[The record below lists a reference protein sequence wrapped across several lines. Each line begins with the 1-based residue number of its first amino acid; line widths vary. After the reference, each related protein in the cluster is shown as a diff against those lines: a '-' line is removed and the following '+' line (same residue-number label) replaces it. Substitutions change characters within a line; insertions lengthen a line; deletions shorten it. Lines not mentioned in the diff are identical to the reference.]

1 VNADRFLR
9 ATATALALAVAGLAV
24 GCTPSGQSGD
34 AFAVI
39 NIDRFGS
46 GTASVGNV
54 NSNLGDRQ
62 ATTSVC
68 VTLSNTPKN
77 PTVSTPT
84 ALDNVTIV
92 QYTVSYQ
99 RLDGG
104 PPPGPFVF
112 NTAFTVPA
120 GRAASSTDPTVTGN
134 SASVLVVLVPA
145 QAKNEPPLLPRPAT
159 PLNAVANIVFK
170 GHDGRGQTVSAQG
183 SLSVTF
189 TFDQETTEAPLT
201 C

>member
-9 ATATALALAVAGLAV
+9 AIPLALAVAGLAV

-34 AFAVI
+34 AFVFL
-39 NIDRFGS
+39 NVDRFGS

-68 VTLSNTPKN
+68 VTLSNNPKN

-84 ALDNVTIV
+84 GLDNVTIV

-120 GRAASSTDPTVTGN
+120 GTVSDGVISGN
-134 SASVLVVLVPA
+134 TASVLVVLVPG

-159 PLNAVANIVFK
+159 PLNAVANVVFK
-170 GHDGRGQTVSAQG
+170 GHDGRGQTASAQG
-183 SLSVTF
+183 SVSVTF
-189 TFDQETTEAPLT
+189 IFDQETAEAPLT